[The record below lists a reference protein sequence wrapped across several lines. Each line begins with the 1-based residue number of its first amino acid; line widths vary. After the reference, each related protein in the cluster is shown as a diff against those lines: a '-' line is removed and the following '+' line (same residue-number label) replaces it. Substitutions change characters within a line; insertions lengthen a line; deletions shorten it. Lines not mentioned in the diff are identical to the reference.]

1 MPPSPKLP
9 PSWWDREHDRSGRE
23 IRTDVRRAAE
33 QLWPRLFRFA
43 QQVIADSEFEAQE
56 LLERVVDSVSR
67 YLSAKNAALQ
77 DPSGLLVV
85 KFRQELYRVA
95 RKQRRL
101 ETVGRSSDVAE
112 PLRCDGWADEADR
125 SIFLQELVRALSERN
140 RGVLRLRMA
149 GYDWR
154 EIAQML
160 QVNVSTLRNS
170 FWRDVRKLYLQFLG
184 SNVDEQLGSE

>member
-1 MPPSPKLP
+1 MPSSPQLP
-9 PSWWDREHDRSGRE
+9 PTWWDRKHDRAGKE
-23 IRTDVRRAAE
+23 IRVDVRRAAE

-43 QQVIADSEFEAQE
+43 QQVISNSEFEAQE

-67 YLSAKNAALQ
+67 YLTSKNAALQ

-95 RKQRRL
+95 RKQRRI
-101 ETVGRSSDVAE
+101 ETVGQIGDVAE
-112 PLRCDGWADEADR
+112 PLRPDGWADEADR
-125 SIFLQELVRALSERN
+125 SIFLQELVRSLSERN

-160 QVNVSTLRNS
+160 QVNVSTVRNN

-184 SNVDEQLGSE
+184 SSVDERLGSE

>member
-1 MPPSPKLP
+1 MSPLPKLP
-9 PSWWDREHDRSGRE
+9 PSWWDREHDRAGE
-23 IRTDVRRAAE
+23 VIRPDVRRAAE

-56 LLERVVDSVSR
+56 LLERVVDSISR
-67 YLSAKNAALQ
+67 YLNSKNAAPQ

-101 ETVGRSSDVAE
+101 ETVGRDTDVVE
-112 PLRCDGWADEADR
+112 PPRFDGWAEEADR
-125 SIFLQELVRALSERN
+125 RIFLQELVRALSERN

-154 EIAQML
+154 EIAQMMQL
-160 QVNVSTLRNS
+160 NVSTVRNS

-184 SNVDEQLGSE
+184 SNVDEKLGSE